1 MTLIPASRIPASRL
15 SKLLPLFAALGIAVL
30 ALAAAGCTQAAG
42 AGVNGTPT
50 AVWEFT
56 VVPVGTPAPTP
67 TPTPVPT
74 PINHEPDVELDPG
87 FELAGSLSQGRWG
100 LTVTVLDNGTVIAV
114 GGQERR
120 SFSRNSPIEAELLT
134 DGSDDW
140 LKTEPMRYERSFHTV
155 TKLPDGRLLV
165 AGGSGREVLTEEEA
179 EDRPFRGRQDLSS
192 VEVFDVKTGEWSEV
206 AEMQTRRQSG
216 GAVLLGDG
224 TVLVIGGSSGVA
236 VEAKAEYYVADD
248 DTWVEVAPMSQARK
262 FHTVT
267 QMIDGRV
274 LVAGGQTREA
284 ALASTEIYDPS
295 DGTWTNVADLVRPRS
310 GHTASLLRDGR
321 VMVVGGSDLGATNV
335 LGPETSAEIYDP
347 VADEWTVIYGDLR
360 PRLGHAAV
368 TLTDGRVVVVGG
380 EDLVGLSIDAVE
392 VYQPATDTW
401 KIAGTLPD
409 GRSLLA
415 ATLMPDGSVLIVG
428 GGTASGFV
436 TFPDYVLRFRV
447 PK

>member
-1 MTLIPASRIPASRL
+1 VL
-15 SKLLPLFAALGIAVL
+15 LFAALT
-30 ALAAAGCTQAAG
+30 LAALGCTQAAG

-67 TPTPVPT
+67 TPTPVVT
-74 PINHEPDVELDPG
+74 PISTELDIDLDPG

-100 LTVTVLDNGTVIAV
+100 LTVTVLDNGTVMAV

-120 SFSRNSPIEAELLT
+120 SFSRNAPIEAELLAA
-134 DGSDDW
+134 GSKEW
-140 LKTEPMRYERSFHTV
+140 LKTEPMRYERSFHTA
-155 TKLPDGRLLV
+155 TTLPDGRLLV

-179 EDRPFRGRQDLSS
+179 QDRPFRGRQDLSS
-192 VEVFDVKTGEWSEV
+192 VEVYDINTGEWTEV
-206 AEMQTRRQSG
+206 AELQSRRHGG
-216 GAVLLGDG
+216 GAVLLEDE
-224 TVLVIGGSSGVA
+224 TVLVVGGSSGVQ
-236 VEAKAEYYVADD
+236 VEARAEYYVPDQD
-248 DTWVEVAPMSQARK
+248 VWVEIAHLSQARK
-262 FHTVT
+262 FHTATLMV
-267 QMIDGRV
+267 DGRV
-274 LVAGGQTREA
+274 LVTGGQTREL
-284 ALASTEIYDPS
+284 ALASTEIYDPF
-295 DGTWTNVADLVRPRS
+295 DGIWTIVADLVRPRS

-347 VADEWTVIYGDLR
+347 VTDKWTVIYGDLR

-368 TLTDGRVVVVGG
+368 TLPDGRVVVIGG
-380 EDLVGLSIDAVE
+380 EDLVGLSIAAVE

-401 KIAGTLPD
+401 KIAGSLPH

-415 ATLMPDGSVLIVG
+415 ATLLPDGSVLIVG

-436 TFPDYVLRFRV
+436 SFPDYVLRFRV

>member
-1 MTLIPASRIPASRL
+1 ML
-15 SKLLPLFAALGIAVL
+15 LFAALT
-30 ALAAAGCTQAAG
+30 LAALGCTQAAG

-67 TPTPVPT
+67 TPTPVVT
-74 PINHEPDVELDPG
+74 PISTELDIDLDPG

-100 LTVTVLDNGTVIAV
+100 LTVTVLDNGTVMAV

-120 SFSRNSPIEAELLT
+120 SFSRNAPIEAELLAA
-134 DGSDDW
+134 GSKEW
-140 LKTEPMRYERSFHTV
+140 LKTEPMRYERSFHTA
-155 TKLPDGRLLV
+155 TTLPDGRLLV

-179 EDRPFRGRQDLSS
+179 QDRPFRGRQDLSS
-192 VEVFDVKTGEWSEV
+192 VEVYDINTGEWTEV
-206 AEMQTRRQSG
+206 AEMQSRRHGG
-216 GAVLLGDG
+216 GAVLLEDE
-224 TVLVIGGSSGVA
+224 TVLVVGGSSGVQ
-236 VEAKAEYYVADD
+236 VEARAEYYVPDQD
-248 DTWVEVAPMSQARK
+248 VWVEIAHLSQARK
-262 FHTVT
+262 FHTATLMV
-267 QMIDGRV
+267 DGRV
-274 LVAGGQTREA
+274 LVTGGQTREL
-284 ALASTEIYDPS
+284 ALASTEIYDPF
-295 DGTWTNVADLVRPRS
+295 DGIWTIVADLVRPRS

-347 VADEWTVIYGDLR
+347 VTDKWTVIYGDLR

-368 TLTDGRVVVVGG
+368 TLPDGRVVVIGG
-380 EDLVGLSIDAVE
+380 EDLVGLSIAAVE

-401 KIAGTLPD
+401 KIAGSLPH

-415 ATLMPDGSVLIVG
+415 ATLLPDGSVLIVG

-436 TFPDYVLRFRV
+436 SFPDYVLRFRV